1 MASFGQYLFLTLP
14 CLNCYRHKPEIH
26 VTIPFYSTRQIVF
39 VVLLTWIKEISV
51 LLLPF
56 LFEIL
61 ICDVIL
67 KMLIE
72 QVYLRVNGYGNPL
85 EESYPKCAL

>member
-1 MASFGQYLFLTLP
+1 
-14 CLNCYRHKPEIH
+14 
-26 VTIPFYSTRQIVF
+26 